1 MTDKTALTVPM
12 VLGWNLKHLRDVVD
26 TLTKVGPGIE
36 AEAVS
41 AAGLIAKSDGYFV
54 GAGGEAARARGATDK
69 TDTLATVDVYAAL
82 ANRITPIC
90 NTFQVEIAKI
100 QVAVAKTAASKWDL
114 FYKDDGEVLSR
125 KSNWETAKSN
135 WWHPEG
141 AIAAKELERRILTQM
156 FREALDNIMVEDA
169 KIAAIS
175 GVLENLTESVK
186 LGMANIPTDPELA
199 RILLENQVN
208 PDEMVVWP
216 SGTVL
221 DIIRSVNP
229 DFVPQAM
236 TKSEREAL
244 SNLLATHGAKALID
258 FYDIKSEAND
268 AAKQSKFGE
277 SLGQGQ
283 TLNDG
288 QGDAFRHTYWN
299 ALLTS
304 RFGEDFAKEYTTAHE
319 RVGGQQGPREAM
331 DLYNNSIGRQIGADN
346 PHASPE
352 ELRAKVSQAIDDGKL
367 IIIGR
372 SNPDASPQITWS
384 NQIPDPKMQ
393 GLPTDAYV
401 PLPGKK

>member
-1 MTDKTALTVPM
+1 MTDKTPLTVPM
-12 VLGWNLKHLRDVVD
+12 VLGWDLKHLRDVVD
-26 TLTKVGPGIE
+26 TLTKVGPDIE

-41 AAGLIAKSDGYFV
+41 AAGLIAKSDGYFI
-54 GAGGEAARARGATDK
+54 GEGGEAARTRGESDK

-82 ANRITPIC
+82 ANKITAIC

-100 QVAVAKTAASKWDL
+100 QVAAANTAASKWDL

-141 AIAAKELERRILTQM
+141 AIAAKELEQRILTKM
-156 FREALDNIMVEDA
+156 FREALDNIMVADA
-169 KIAAIS
+169 NIASIA

-216 SGTVL
+216 SGAVL
-221 DIIRSVNP
+221 ELIRAVNP
-229 DFVPQAM
+229 DFVPQSM
-236 TKSEREAL
+236 TKSEMNAL
-244 SNLLATHGAKALID
+244 TNLLATHGAKALID
-258 FYDIKSEAND
+258 FYKIKSEAND

-277 SLGQGQ
+277 SLAGGR

-299 ALLTS
+299 ALLTR

-331 DLYNNSIGRQIGADN
+331 DLYNNSIGRQIGASN
-346 PHASPE
+346 PDASPE
-352 ELRAKVSQAIDDGKL
+352 ELRAKVTQAIDDGKL
-367 IIIGR
+367 IIIGQ
-372 SNPDASPQITWS
+372 SSPEANPQITWS
-384 NQIPDPKMQ
+384 NQIPDPNMQ
-393 GLPTDAYV
+393 GLPTDASV